1 MYDKDK
7 QRHIAYEALVIMGCL
22 ALLLFIIRLWPIL
35 LLVILGLFIGLVRLM
50 FLSNQKVDRMEP
62 MPLLLPEPKEPT
74 AQDMEALAFGLA
86 QKRITELVTARYPEA
101 RWVWETR
108 SPKEDILAGQPVFIL
123 LNKAG
128 GYRKG
133 QVILQNLQVCDVMIP
148 PVVQPP
154 DPNREP
160 ETDDDDSQ
168 PEIPKEEPL
177 PVNYELIAFEWVE
190 AHILELNGKCNEAL
204 AQGREVLLIG
214 SEELPE
220 QGSWQDICTSLLQN
234 GMEKA
239 ECQDGG
245 IQIYFKQ

>member
-35 LLVILGLFIGLVRLM
+35 LLVILGLFIGLMRLL
-50 FLSNQKVDRMEP
+50 FLSSQQVERMEP

-74 AQDMEALAFGLA
+74 AQDMETIAFGLA
-86 QKRITELVTARYPEA
+86 QKRIAELVTARYPEA

-108 SPKEDILAGQPVFIL
+108 TPKEDILAGQPVFIL

-133 QVILQNLQVCDVMIP
+133 QVILQNLQVCDVVIP
-148 PVVQPP
+148 PITQAP
-154 DPNREP
+154 DPNQNP
-160 ETDDDDSQ
+160 ETDDDDPQ
-168 PEIPKEEPL
+168 PEAPKEEPL
-177 PVNYELIAFEWVE
+177 PVNYELIAFEWVD
-190 AHILELNGKCNEAL
+190 AHILELNSRCNEAL
-204 AQGREVLLIG
+204 AQGREVLLIDPK
-214 SEELPE
+214 ELPE
-220 QGSWQDICTSLLQN
+220 KESWQDICSSLLQN
-234 GMEKA
+234 GMERA
-239 ECQDGG
+239 ECMDDG